1 MQDTLHQSAIAP
13 EDAPD
18 SNQYSSLASVAEIK
32 AIILSID
39 PGPGSHSL
47 GGALSSNTGQSEGF
61 TDSVKR
67 GACTV
72 HLTSQL
78 LRDFVAIK
86 GNPEMG
92 VARYDR
98 EIVLVEWKTLPIYSR
113 NKIMTRVQ
121 DLAILPSASKHPKFR
136 SLRCIGITRDPD
148 GSKVAFV
155 FAVPGSDDFFQPP
168 QPLRSMFG
176 SSPSVTERLRL
187 ALKITESVRHFHTA
201 GWLHKNLRSENI
213 LLLSLEHPSLF
224 ELAPLL
230 YPMLAGFA
238 FSRLDSPSEI
248 SEQPSAD
255 PQRDIYRH
263 PEAMREPSTSF
274 SAAKDIYALGT
285 ILLEIGEWRSLKSLI
300 EKVVDVAKPDV
311 ALTQLAK
318 IKPFLLDDGPKGGL
332 ATLKFRMR
340 DIYTSVTKMMISGNV
355 PRQAFEVQSDRGRS
369 IRVTRTHQARYSNPI
384 S

>member
-1 MQDTLHQSAIAP
+1 MNNKIDDLSSLQGTLHQSSIAP

-67 GACTV
+67 GARTV

-86 GNPEMG
+86 GNPDMG

-98 EIVLVEWKTLPIYSR
+98 NVEWKTLPVYSR

-121 DLAILPSASKHPKFR
+121 DLAILPSASKHPKSR
-136 SLRCIGITRDPD
+136 SLRCMGITRDPD
-148 GSKVAFV
+148 GSKVALL

-176 SSPSVTERLRL
+176 SSPGVTERLRL
-187 ALKITESVRHFHTA
+187 ALKITESVRHFHTT

-213 LLLSLEHPSLF
+213 LLLSLGHPSLF
-224 ELAPLL
+224 ELTPLL
-230 YPMLAGFA
+230 YLMLAGFA
-238 FSRLDSPSEI
+238 FSRLDSPS
-248 SEQPSAD
+248 
-255 PQRDIYRH
+255 
-263 PEAMREPSTSF
+263 
-274 SAAKDIYALGT
+274 
-285 ILLEIGEWRSLKSLI
+285 
-300 EKVVDVAKPDV
+300 
-311 ALTQLAK
+311 
-318 IKPFLLDDGPKGGL
+318 
-332 ATLKFRMR
+332 
-340 DIYTSVTKMMISGNV
+340 
-355 PRQAFEVQSDRGRS
+355 
-369 IRVTRTHQARYSNPI
+369 
-384 S
+384 